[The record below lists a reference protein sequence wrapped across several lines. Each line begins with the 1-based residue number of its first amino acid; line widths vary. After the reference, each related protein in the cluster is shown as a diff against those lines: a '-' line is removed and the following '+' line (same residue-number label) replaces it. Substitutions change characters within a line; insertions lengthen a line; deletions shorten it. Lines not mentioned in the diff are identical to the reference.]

1 MKKLCTLLAL
11 MGSCT
16 VSLMAQ
22 VPSKNQMLQVRT
34 NAAAAQKAFSN
45 PEAAPMLRRAAFR
58 FLLEKQPDATLK
70 KALTDQDTVIR
81 SRAIYESHMRNTDQ
95 GYAVL
100 KNALQ
105 DKDEN
110 VARLVLNC
118 AKALKNNKHSTELLQ
133 KIAKTS
139 KIPAIRREAIR
150 IVDFPYY
157 KEVKLLR
164 NNPTHDHEVV
174 TVKSVDLPES
184 GWSFRVDP
192 EENGHHKGFFN
203 PAFNDSRWRKLKI
216 GFWEQQGYL
225 GYDGIAWYR
234 IKFKMGSPVPGI
246 NAVELHFGS
255 VDEVAWVW
263 LNGKYVGQ
271 HDEGTMG
278 WNRPFDLDVTEE
290 IKYNGENV
298 LVVRV
303 YDSVAGGGIWKK
315 VLVNFLK

>member
-1 MKKLCTLLAL
+1 MKKICTILAL
-11 MGSCT
+11 MGFCS
-16 VSLMAQ
+16 VSLIAQ
-22 VPSKNQMLQVRT
+22 NPSKGQMLQVRT
-34 NAAAAQKAFSN
+34 RLSAAQKAFSD
-45 PEAAPMLRRAAFR
+45 PKAAPMLRRAAFR
-58 FLLEKQPDATLK
+58 FLLEKQPAATLR
-70 KALTDQDTVIR
+70 KALRDPDTAIR
-81 SRAIYESHMRNTDQ
+81 SRAIYESHVRNADQ

-110 VARLVLNC
+110 VARLVLSC
-118 AKALKNNKHSTELLQ
+118 AKGLKNKKHSMELLQ

-139 KIPAIRREAIR
+139 KIPVIRREAIR
-150 IVDFPYY
+150 IVDFPYH

-234 IKFKMGSPVPGI
+234 IKFRTGAPLSGI

-271 HDEGTMG
+271 HDEGAKG
-278 WNRPFDLDVTEE
+278 WNRPFDLDVTKE
-290 IKYNGENV
+290 IKYNAENV

-303 YDSVAGGGIWKK
+303 HDSAAGGGIWKK
-315 VLVNFLK
+315 VRVNFLK